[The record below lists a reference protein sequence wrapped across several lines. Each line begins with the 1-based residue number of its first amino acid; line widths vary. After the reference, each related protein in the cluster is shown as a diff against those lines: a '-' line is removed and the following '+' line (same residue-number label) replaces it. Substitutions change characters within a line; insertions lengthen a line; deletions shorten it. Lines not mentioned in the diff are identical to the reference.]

1 MAWARRLGEAFGR
14 GPRLATAAL
23 MLAGAGLA
31 GWSAARSVAV
41 GHLPQSVAYL
51 AVCVAL
57 LALMGA
63 LAKQWW
69 VADVIALV
77 ILLGS
82 VPGSI
87 AAAVEL
93 VVGVDPAKADEVRSL
108 GVQPGVAVA
117 INLAY
122 FLAATA
128 IALWLVARLWRR
140 TP

>member
-1 MAWARRLGEAFGR
+1 MAWRHRLGQAFGR
-14 GPRLATAAL
+14 GPRLATAVL

-31 GWSAARSVAV
+31 GWSAARSLTV
-41 GHLPQSVAYL
+41 GHPTQAIAYL

-57 LALMGA
+57 VALMGA
-63 LAKQWW
+63 LAKRSW
-69 VADVIALV
+69 VADVIAVV

-87 AAAVEL
+87 AAASEL
-93 VVGVDPAKADEVRSL
+93 VIGVDPAKASEVRSL
-108 GVQPGVAVA
+108 GVQPDVAVE

-128 IALWLVARLWRR
+128 IALWLAARLWRGGR
-140 TP
+140 